1 MLQKMGAN
9 FGKGAVKGVKSKEA
23 QLDTLVDGI
32 VDNIRKNALGQQTT
46 EKLDSLI
53 EVVSLKLNNKAD
65 SLTSS
70 VRDSLLSEYTA
81 LKIKRI
87 VLEAGSGLEITADNL
102 REKLLGDRT
111 QFLVAQLRD
120 DLLGDSTVLAV
131 SNLRNELLGKQT
143 KIMVDS
149 LLASSIATI
158 AKGYKDQLKPEIEDT
173 LRDTK
178 DTVEGTVK
186 YIAWA
191 LGIVATVLAIIIAL
205 VWRKFSTRKKIM
217 RILTQEINQID
228 SQEQYDN
235 LVGKIKERTTKEN
248 LETSFQKIL
257 KEEELIN
264 QEKWVNKDQLLL
276 KELND
281 RLRNKLDNEELDSVY
296 QSLNEK
302 GLGDHYNSLQNR
314 L

>member
-9 FGKGAVKGVKSKEA
+9 IGKGVVKGVKSKDAE
-23 QLDTLVDGI
+23 LDTLVDGI
-32 VDNIRKNALGQQTT
+32 VDNLRKNALGEQTT
-46 EKLDSLI
+46 EKIDSLI
-53 EVVSLKLNNKAD
+53 EVVSLKLRNKTD

-87 VLEAGSGLEITADNL
+87 VLEAGDGLEITAGNL

-111 QFLVAQLRD
+111 QLLVAQLRE

-131 SNLRNELLGKQT
+131 SKLRNELLGEQT
-143 KIMVDS
+143 KLLVDS
-149 LLASSIATI
+149 LLASSIQTI
-158 AKGYKDQLKPEIEDT
+158 SIGFKEKLKPEIKDT
-173 LRDTK
+173 LKDTK

-191 LGIVATVLAIIIAL
+191 LGIVATVLGIIIAL
-205 VWRKFSTRKKIM
+205 VWKRFSTRKKIM

-235 LVGKIKERTTKEN
+235 LVSKIKERTTEAN

-257 KEEELIN
+257 KEEMLID
-264 QEKWVNKDQLLL
+264 QEEWHNKDKLLL

-281 RLRNKLDNEELDSVY
+281 RLNKQLSSEELDEVY
-296 QSLNEK
+296 QNLNQK

-314 L
+314 